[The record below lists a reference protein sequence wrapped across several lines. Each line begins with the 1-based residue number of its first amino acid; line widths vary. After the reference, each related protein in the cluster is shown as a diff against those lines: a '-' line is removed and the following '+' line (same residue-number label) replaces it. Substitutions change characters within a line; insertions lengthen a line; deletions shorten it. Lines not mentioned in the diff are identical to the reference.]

1 MTRLIQE
8 KNNIVISLQRRLI
21 GSSIQN
27 SSGVHWCGHRV
38 RFNKIQK
45 NVPGQIQQDSAK
57 FPEKNPGS
65 FSIKPDEVQQESGK
79 ASGKI

>member
-1 MTRLIQE
+1 M
-8 KNNIVISLQRRLI
+8 
-21 GSSIQN
+21 
-27 SSGVHWCGHRV
+27 
-38 RFNKIQK
+38 QK

-65 FSIKPDEVQQESGK
+65 FSAKPGEVQQESGK